1 MEAGSLERGGPVP
14 KNLAKNGP
22 RARQFCGAFFVD
34 LCREFAVEHG
44 RIPFMLDIGCGPITS
59 FAYLAY
65 EGLADIVGVDP
76 LASRYA
82 TLLADFGFESP
93 AEQLNGAGE
102 WLGRVLEERVF
113 DIVTTRNSL
122 DHHQCPALAWLR
134 SFEYTRVGG
143 YMAQS
148 HSIREAT
155 KEGWKQL
162 HQYDL
167 YPDEDHT
174 HLNLADDEGRCL
186 CLTSGLPLE
195 KVFSTANHNDDGTGW
210 FTSVYKKLDNVV
222 PADYYASVLEHAA
235 HSLEKRHEW
244 ALGLE
249 STVREWSKNLA

>member
-1 MEAGSLERGGPVP
+1 
-14 KNLAKNGP
+14 
-22 RARQFCGAFFVD
+22 
-34 LCREFAVEHG
+34 
-44 RIPFMLDIGCGPITS
+44 MLDVGCGPITS

-65 EGLADIVGVDP
+65 EGLADIIGIDP

-82 TLLADFGFESP
+82 ALLADYGFESP
-93 AEQLNGAGE
+93 AKQLDGAGE
-102 WLGRVLEERVF
+102 WLERVLRGRVF
-113 DIVTTRNSL
+113 DIVTTRNAL

-134 SFEYTRVGG
+134 SFEHTRMGG
-143 YMAQS
+143 YIAQS

-174 HLNLADDEGRCL
+174 HLKLDDSEGRHL

-195 KVFSTANHNDDGTGW
+195 KVFSTANHNEDGSGW
-210 FTSVYKKLDNVV
+210 FTSVYKKLDTVV
-222 PADYYASVLEHAA
+222 PADFYASVLEHAA

-249 STVREWSKNLA
+249 SIMRDWSSNVARGR